1 MKLILPLNYPL
12 LCNADT
18 IDCADDVNLILILI
32 KLSNKLEQS
41 WVINWTMYILHVQWA
56 HRLDLLAFEGKELM
70 QPPWLSQPRKVKS
83 STQQVE
89 LFIELNNYYR
99 KLHLNII
106 GNKVVI
112 EKFFDH
118 TGMVQTLL
126 TPWNTSQPSRE
137 VKMTYLRLSSTA
149 SSVKM
154 DS

>member
-18 IDCADDVNLILILI
+18 IDCADDVNLMLILILTC
-32 KLSNKLEQS
+32 KLLIGLDQR
-41 WVINWTMYILHVQWA
+41 WVINWTMYILQRA

-70 QPPWLSQPRKVKS
+70 QPPWLSQPRKVKL
-83 STQQVE
+83 STK
-89 LFIELNNYYR
+89 LNFLSNWTIIIKNYIY
-99 KLHLNII
+99 II
-106 GNKVVI
+106 ANKVVI

-154 DS
+154 DL

>member
-1 MKLILPLNYPL
+1 MYSGLTDSIYLRLRAKN
-12 LCNADT
+12 LCNHRDYH
-18 IDCADDVNLILILI
+18 NLARSNHQL
-32 KLSNKLEQS
+32 NKL
-41 WVINWTMYILHVQWA
+41 N
-56 HRLDLLAFEGKELM
+56 
-70 QPPWLSQPRKVKS
+70 
-83 STQQVE
+83 
-89 LFIELNNYYR
+89 FIELNNYYR